1 MDLLVLGAIRDV
13 IFIVFFGL
21 GTLLL
26 LILLVIAFLI
36 YKKIGG
42 LMDSLRGN
50 LDSSKVTLGNV
61 AAASTLITDT
71 VVKPIIKTYGVF
83 AGTKKCLGFLAGLS
97 KKMGGK

>member
-1 MDLLVLGAIRDV
+1 MDLLVLGAIRDI

-21 GTLLL
+21 GTLLI

-61 AAASTLITDT
+61 AAASTLITDA

-83 AGTKKCLGFLAGLS
+83 AGTKKGLGFLVGLS
-97 KKMGGK
+97 KKMGRR

>member
-1 MDLLVLGAIRDV
+1 MDLLVLGAIRDI

-61 AAASTLITDT
+61 AAASTLITDA

-83 AGTKKCLGFLAGLS
+83 AGTKKGLGFLVGLS
-97 KKMGGK
+97 KKMGGR

>member
-1 MDLLVLGAIRDV
+1 LDLLVLGAIRDI

-61 AAASTLITDT
+61 AAASTLITDA

-83 AGTKKCLGFLAGLS
+83 AGTKKGLGFLVGLS
-97 KKMGGK
+97 KKMGGR

>member
-1 MDLLVLGAIRDV
+1 MDLLVLGAIRDI

-50 LDSSKVTLGNV
+50 LESSKVTLGNV
-61 AAASTLITDT
+61 AATSSLIADA
-71 VVKPIIKTYGVF
+71 VIKPIIKTYGVF
-83 AGTKKCLGFLAGLS
+83 AGSRKALGFLVGLS
-97 KKMGGK
+97 KKMGGR